1 MHLHF
6 RPYAKEI
13 LTALKPF
20 CELIV
25 WTAGQ
30 QDCANKVINALDTE
44 QNLFDQR
51 LYRDK
56 CFVSPQGVYIKDLR
70 ILGRDLSKCFLI
82 DNAAYSFGFQIA
94 NGILVLPFKGEKN
107 DTELLM
113 LSEYIQFLM
122 KQPNPTQYNLKHFRY
137 DEYSR
142 STSLDSLKA
151 KFTKN

>member
-1 MHLHF
+1 M
-6 RPYAKEI
+6 
-13 LTALKPF
+13 
-20 CELIV
+20 
-25 WTAGQ
+25 
-30 QDCANKVINALDTE
+30 
-44 QNLFDQR
+44 
-51 LYRDK
+51 
-56 CFVSPQGVYIKDLR
+56 SPQGVYIKDLR
-70 ILGRDLSKCFLI
+70 ILGRDLSKCFLV

-142 STSLDSLKA
+142 STSLESLKA